1 MISEKYLAGFLD
13 SDGGISFYG
22 IHEGWKPGLNLT
34 WSQKTE
40 QDEVLKLIQKDHGGK
55 FGIVKINGV
64 EYSHLTLI
72 NKQASKILYRIKKYL
87 VIKRYFVEFCLEASE
102 HKVLNVKEFKRN
114 LKAQRKVKSL
124 PIPNYPSRKW
134 LAGYLDGDG
143 CFSIRYMGK
152 HGACNPI
159 LHVACADYDT
169 EGIEVIHKA
178 YGGAIHDMRNGKCR
192 QMIISLNPSKM
203 IQIFDRAA
211 KYMVVKQ
218 DQAQFLL
225 SCAKMGH
232 YRDGKFIKETL
243 KQLKAQPHRLN
254 EPRVN
259 VSELAAEVKDLPK
272 VWSKKGAMFCSQ
284 CGSNSSKHTAF
295 GICSACYQRN
305 ARREQRLMRQSV
317 AA

>member
-13 SDGGISFYG
+13 SDGGVSFYG
-22 IHEGWKPGLNLT
+22 IHDNWKPGLNLT

-40 QDEVLKLIQKDHGGK
+40 QDEVLKLIQKDYGGK
-55 FGIVKINGV
+55 FGVVNIKGSN
-64 EYSHLTLI
+64 YSHLTLI
-72 NKQASKILYRIKKYL
+72 NKQASKILYRIKKHL
-87 VIKRYFVEFCLEASE
+87 VIKRYFVEFCLDASE
-102 HKVLNVKEFKRN
+102 HKVSNVKEFKS
-114 LKAQRKVKSL
+114 KIKEQRRIKSL

-152 HGACNPI
+152 QGGCNPI

-192 QMIISLNPSKM
+192 QMIVSLNPSKM
-203 IQIFDRAA
+203 VQMFYKVA

-232 YRDGKFIKETL
+232 YRDGKFIKDTL
-243 KQLKAQPHRLN
+243 KQLKTQPHRLN
-254 EPRVN
+254 EPRVDIH
-259 VSELAAEVKDLPK
+259 ELLKQVKDLPSP
-272 VWSKKGAMFCSQ
+272 WSKNGRMVCIG
-284 CGSNSSKHTAF
+284 CGTTKSKHM
-295 GICSACYQRN
+295 GNGLCSACYQRER
-305 ARREQRLMRQSV
+305 RRENRLMRQSV